1 MKASCTANASRLA
14 QCAYQIGPHI
24 LPVFYLERSVSFF
37 PAIHDDDD
45 ERVVG
50 LGTRCTPGP
59 IVVLRRNVAQ
69 LGPRLC
75 YGFTTG
81 WL

>member
-50 LGTRCTPGP
+50 LGTTLHSGADSRSPEECGAARSKT
-59 IVVLRRNVAQ
+59 L
-69 LGPRLC
+69 L
-75 YGFTTG
+75 
-81 WL
+81 WLL